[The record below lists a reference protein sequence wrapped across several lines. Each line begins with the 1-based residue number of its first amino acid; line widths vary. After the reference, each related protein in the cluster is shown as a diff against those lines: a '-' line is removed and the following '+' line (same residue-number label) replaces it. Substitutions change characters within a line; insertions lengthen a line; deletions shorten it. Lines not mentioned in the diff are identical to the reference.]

1 LNHKR
6 EFILLL
12 FFDIVAINVT
22 WAIYYYIRI
31 ESGWMKFATSPS
43 YLMPSIA
50 ITIYWI
56 IIFLFSGLYQHWFAR
71 PRFDEFTSIFKSVSI
86 GVIILFF
93 VIFIDDLRT
102 ESHIYSRFII
112 ILYWILLI
120 FNVSLFRLIIRTS
133 QKRLLRK
140 GYGLQNTVI
149 LGTGNVAYE
158 VLDMVEKYP
167 ENGYKFSGFVCFD
180 DNDLEKEN
188 VLGKFDDLPEIINNN
203 NISNIIIAS
212 EPEQKDII
220 INTINKTADMNVG
233 LKIVPDLYGI
243 VSGMARTQ
251 QLYGIP
257 IIDVMPEIMSY
268 SAKMTKRLIDISF
281 SLIILIT
288 LSPLL
293 LLTAILIKLTSKG
306 PVFYVQQRVGRNGKI
321 FNLYKFRSMIK
332 DAEDNLPI
340 WADKNDKRIT
350 PFGYF
355 MRKTRLD
362 EVPQFINVLKND
374 MSIVGPRPERE
385 YFVEQLKK
393 EIPFYSRRLRIKPGI
408 TGWAQVKHA
417 YDSTVED
424 VRIKLKYDFYY
435 IENMSLTLDFRIM
448 LLTLV
453 IIFTFKG
460 Y

>member
-1 LNHKR
+1 M
-6 EFILLL
+6 F
-12 FFDIVAINVT
+12 
-22 WAIYYYIRI
+22 
-31 ESGWMKFATSPS
+31 
-43 YLMPSIA
+43 
-50 ITIYWI
+50 
-56 IIFLFSGLYQHWFAR
+56 
-71 PRFDEFTSIFKSVSI
+71 
-86 GVIILFF
+86 
-93 VIFIDDLRT
+93 
-102 ESHIYSRFII
+102 
-112 ILYWILLI
+112 
-120 FNVSLFRLIIRTS
+120 IRTS
-133 QKRLLRK
+133 QKKLLRK
-140 GYGLQNTVI
+140 GYGLQNTII
-149 LGTGNVAYE
+149 LGTGNIAYE

-180 DNDLEKEN
+180 DNARGN
-188 VLGKFDDLPEIINNN
+188 NILGKFDELPDIIRKND
-203 NISNIIIAS
+203 ISNIIIAS
-212 EPEQKDII
+212 EPEQKDVI
-220 INTINKTADMNVG
+220 INTINKTADLNVA

-243 VSGMARTQ
+243 VSGMAKTQ

-257 IIDVMPEIMSY
+257 IIDVMPEIMTY
-268 SAKMTKRLIDISF
+268 SAKLTKRLIDITLS
-281 SLIILIT
+281 SMILLF

-293 LLTAILIKLTSKG
+293 IITVLLIKITSRG
-306 PVFYVQQRVGRNGKI
+306 PVFYVQQRVGRNGKL
-321 FNLYKFRSMIK
+321 FNLIKFRSMIK

-350 PFGYF
+350 PLGFL

-385 YFVEQLKK
+385 YFVEQLKQ

>member
-1 LNHKR
+1 LNHKK

-12 FFDIVAINVT
+12 FFDLVAINLT
-22 WAIYYYIRI
+22 WAVYYYIRI
-31 ESGWMKFATSPS
+31 ESGWMKYATNPS
-43 YLMPSIA
+43 YLLPMIA
-50 ITIYWI
+50 ISIYWTLV
-56 IIFLFSGLYQHWFAR
+56 FLFSGLYQHWFAR
-71 PRFDEFTSIFKSVSI
+71 PRFDEFTSIFKSISL

-93 VIFIDDLRT
+93 VIFIDDSR
-102 ESHIYSRFII
+102 SNVHIYSRFII
-112 ILYWILLI
+112 LIYWGLLI
-120 FNVSLFRLIIRTS
+120 FNVSFFRMFIRTS
-133 QKRLLRK
+133 QKKLLRK
-140 GYGLQNTVI
+140 GYGLQNTII
-149 LGTGNVAYE
+149 LGTGNIAYE

-180 DNDLEKEN
+180 DKARGNN
-188 VLGKFDDLPEIINNN
+188 ILGKFDELPDIIRKND
-203 NISNIIIAS
+203 ISNIIIAS
-212 EPEQKDII
+212 DPEQKDVI
-220 INTINKTADMNVG
+220 INTINKTADLNVA

-243 VSGMARTQ
+243 VSGMAKTQ

-257 IIDVMPEIMSY
+257 IIDVMPEIMTY
-268 SAKMTKRLIDISF
+268 SAKLTKRLIDITLS
-281 SLIILIT
+281 SMIILF

-293 LLTAILIKLTSKG
+293 ILTALLIKITSRG
-306 PVFYVQQRVGRNGKI
+306 PVFYVQQRVGRNGKH
-321 FNLYKFRSMIK
+321 FNLIKFRSMIK

-350 PFGYF
+350 PLGFL

-385 YFVEQLKK
+385 YFVEQLKQ

>member
-1 LNHKR
+1 LNYKR
-6 EFILLL
+6 EFISLL
-12 FFDIVAINVT
+12 FFDLVAINLT
-22 WAIYYYIRI
+22 WAIYYFIRI
-31 ESGWMKFATSPS
+31 DSGWMKYATNPS

-50 ITIYWI
+50 ISIYWI
-56 IIFLFSGLYQHWFAR
+56 IVFLFSGLYQHWFAR
-71 PRFDEFTSIFKSVSI
+71 PRFDEFTSIIKTI
-86 GVIILFF
+86 TLGVIILFF
-93 VIFIDDLRT
+93 VIFIDDTRT
-102 ESHIYSRFII
+102 EAHIYSRFII
-112 ILYWILLI
+112 LIYWALLI
-120 FNVSLFRLIIRTS
+120 FNVSLFRIIIRTS
-133 QKRLLRK
+133 QKKLLRS

-149 LGTGNVAYE
+149 LGTGDIAKE
-158 VLDMVEKYP
+158 VEDMVEKYP
-167 ENGYKFSGFVCFD
+167 ENGYKFIGFVGFED
-180 DNDLEKEN
+180 SSNGDLEI
-188 VLGKFDDLPEIINNN
+188 GKFDELPEIIKKYDV
-203 NISNIIIAS
+203 SNIIIAS
-212 EPEQKDII
+212 EPERKNVII
-220 INTINKTADMNVG
+220 ETINKTADLNVG
-233 LKIVPDLYGI
+233 LKIVPDLYG
-243 VSGMARTQ
+243 VVTGMAKTQ

-268 SAKMTKRLIDISF
+268 SAKLTKRLIDISF
-281 SLIILIT
+281 SLLILIF

-293 LLTAILIKLTSKG
+293 LFASIMIKLTSKG
-306 PVFYVQQRVGRNGKI
+306 PVFYVQPRVGRNGKI

-362 EVPQFINVLKND
+362 EVPQFINVLKNE

-448 LLTLV
+448 LITLGIV
-453 IIFTFKG
+453 FTFKG

>member
-1 LNHKR
+1 MNHKR

-167 ENGYKFSGFVCFD
+167 ENGYKFSGFVCFKD
-180 DNDLEKEN
+180 DDIAKEN
-188 VLGKFDDLPEIINNN
+188 VLGKFDDLPEIIKN
-203 NISNIIIAS
+203 
-212 EPEQKDII
+212 
-220 INTINKTADMNVG
+220 NTIIFDN
-233 LKIVPDLYGI
+233 
-243 VSGMARTQ
+243 
-251 QLYGIP
+251 
-257 IIDVMPEIMSY
+257 
-268 SAKMTKRLIDISF
+268 SF
-281 SLIILIT
+281 FIYTINYRRHY
-288 LSPLL
+288 
-293 LLTAILIKLTSKG
+293 KL
-306 PVFYVQQRVGRNGKI
+306 
-321 FNLYKFRSMIK
+321 
-332 DAEDNLPI
+332 
-340 WADKNDKRIT
+340 
-350 PFGYF
+350 
-355 MRKTRLD
+355 
-362 EVPQFINVLKND
+362 
-374 MSIVGPRPERE
+374 
-385 YFVEQLKK
+385 
-393 EIPFYSRRLRIKPGI
+393 
-408 TGWAQVKHA
+408 
-417 YDSTVED
+417 
-424 VRIKLKYDFYY
+424 
-435 IENMSLTLDFRIM
+435 
-448 LLTLV
+448 
-453 IIFTFKG
+453 IIFTTFISL
-460 Y
+460 